1 MSTVWIVS
9 DGNPGHYNQSR
20 AIAEAV
26 RDAHGWDVAWVTVQ
40 PRYRGFL
47 RPLVY
52 RAVNGFGD
60 RLGLSAA
67 RWLFRHD
74 GIPEA
79 APAMVISSGGSTA
92 VFNVLAAGEFACP
105 NVFLGRPPLRFDR
118 FSRILLSE
126 DEGEAANVARLPFL
140 PTPVTPQQAR
150 TAGTA
155 LREEIGAPD
164 ELLWAMLIGGAS
176 RSHRYASDDWQAL
189 AAGMNRLAARVGGR
203 WLITTSRR
211 TGAAAEAILRREL
224 DPAGVAAATWWQDR
238 PRPVVPAYLGAS
250 DVAFCTQDSLT
261 MLTDAMASAR
271 PVVAL
276 APRRVVFDDGGG
288 MFEAYLAQHEAARR
302 IRRLPIAALG
312 EVEPI
317 SPDDFVPVHESIK
330 RQIYEGYVKDVLQ
343 TNDRGR
349 AAG

>member
-1 MSTVWIVS
+1 MSSVWIVS

-20 AIAEAV
+20 AVAEAV
-26 RDAHGWDVAWVTVQ
+26 RDARGWAVEWVNVQ

-52 RAVNGFGD
+52 RAVNAFGD
-60 RLGLSAA
+60 RMGVSAA

-74 GIPEA
+74 GIPDA
-79 APAMVISSGGSTA
+79 TPSMVISSGGTTA

-140 PTPVTPQQAR
+140 PTPVTPQQAQ
-150 TAGTA
+150 TAGAA
-155 LREEIGAPD
+155 LREEIGATDKP
-164 ELLWAMLIGGAS
+164 LWAMLIGGAS
-176 RSHRYASDDWQAL
+176 RSHRYGHDDWQAL
-189 AAGMNRLAARVGGR
+189 AEGMNRLAARYGGR

-211 TGAAAEAILRREL
+211 TGEAAEAILQREL
-224 DPAGVAAATWWQDR
+224 DPAGVAAATWWQNR

-250 DVAFCTQDSLT
+250 DVAFCTQDSLS

-271 PVVAL
+271 PVFAL
-276 APRRVVFDDGGG
+276 APQWVAFDDGGG
-288 MFEAYLAQHEAARR
+288 MFEAYLAQHEAAHR
-302 IRRLPIAALG
+302 IRRVPIAALG
-312 EVEPI
+312 EVAPI
-317 SPDDFVPVHESIK
+317 SPHGFVPVHESIK

-343 TNDRGR
+343 TNSRGR
-349 AAG
+349 PAG